1 MGELPTLN
9 VLRTPAKSYSSSCE
23 INFKKLSKRFFL
35 SSLLLY
41 YEYRPP
47 KPATQVASSK
57 THLERHFYPASRE
70 ESGGLFVAQYC
81 LGSASPGF

>member
-1 MGELPTLN
+1 GSFGVGGLPTLN
-9 VLRTPAKSYSSSCE
+9 VLCTSAKLYSSGCE
-23 INFKKLSKRFFL
+23 INFKKLSKSFFL

-57 THLERHFYPASRE
+57 THLERHFSPA
-70 ESGGLFVAQYC
+70 
-81 LGSASPGF
+81 

>member
-1 MGELPTLN
+1 MPGTS
-9 VLRTPAKSYSSSCE
+9 AKSYSSSCE
-23 INFKKLSKRFFL
+23 INFKKVSKSFFL

-81 LGSASPGF
+81 RGSASPGF